1 MNSRLAAM
9 DCLSRRATRTGRSL
23 GFSLV
28 EVTVA
33 IGIFAFVVV
42 GVLGLL
48 PTALKQRAASASDT
62 RAVLIAEELFA
73 SLQSA
78 TSITNVTFRD
88 GPSLTPGDNESVDL
102 TSSDAVVV
110 GYPPQT
116 TVPFYLWG
124 GDRERY
130 SDGAW
135 KDGQLPADAE
145 SKDIQALAKMQ
156 ARQINGF
163 PGLYHVTVQV
173 RSPATTPLT
182 NTTPVTFT
190 TLTYL
195 P

>member
-1 MNSRLAAM
+1 MSRLSATGCVPPRAVGV
-9 DCLSRRATRTGRSL
+9 CCRRD

-48 PTALKQRAASASDT
+48 PTALKQRAESSADT
-62 RAVLIAEELFA
+62 RAVLIVEELLA
-73 SLQSA
+73 SLHSA

-88 GPSLTPGDNESVDL
+88 GPGLGSANNQAINLTNADG
-102 TSSDAVVV
+102 VVL

-124 GDRERY
+124 GNRERD
-130 SDGAW
+130 SDRAW
-135 KDGQLPADAE
+135 VQGELPDDAVRN
-145 SKDIQALAKMQ
+145 DIQALAKMQ
-156 ARQINGF
+156 ARRVEGF
-163 PGLYHVTVQV
+163 PGLYHITVQV

-190 TLTYL
+190 TLSYL